1 MPLARIDLIE
11 GKSVEYRRT
20 IADVVY
26 DKMIE
31 CLGVPEDRFQTI
43 TEHKAENFFFDR
55 DYLSLYRS
63 ENCIFIQ
70 LIFLDVAS
78 PEQKAAFYRAVVDQL
93 HEKLQVRREDVFFNL
108 MTVDSPDFSMG
119 NGEATYINGVP
130 TDRLDPNSIEG

>member
-11 GKSVEYRRT
+11 GKSAAYRRT

-43 TEHKAENFFFDR
+43 TEHKAENFFFD
-55 DYLSLYRS
+55 YLSLYRS

-78 PEQKAAFYRAVVDQL
+78 PEQKAAFYKAVVDQL
-93 HEKLQVRREDVFFNL
+93 HEKLQVRGEDVFFNL
-108 MTVDSPDFSMG
+108 VTVDSPDFSMG